1 MIPCN
6 FKLVL
11 FFAKS
16 FKKPLKGYI
25 KDRRLNLTLGLSYY
39 VSFSSSLQS
48 HSLWVTLYKVE
59 HLIWIVILLL
69 LSHLMAL
76 HEQAVERNSL
86 LWDERSNI

>member
-16 FKKPLKGYI
+16 FNKPLKGYI

-59 HLIWIVILLL
+59 HFNLDCYT
-69 LSHLMAL
+69 
-76 HEQAVERNSL
+76 AVAKSS
-86 LWDERSNI
+86 DGIT